1 MLVEIYNEI
10 SGENIN
16 FIPKGI
22 TLTEFHDVLDL
33 ASASKSQNIQ
43 RAFIKKLDWEPDE
56 HHRNIISKIIS
67 LQLPILTTNFDLV
80 LEKAA
85 RCNSFRHKIP
95 NHRVLSDFYPWDSYY
110 SNSLKSNPFDD
121 FSIWHIN
128 GQTNY
133 KRSIKL
139 GLNHYLL
146 MVNQVKKHFPFQHRD
161 VINPE
166 FERTWL
172 KILFEKDICI
182 FGLGLDEQEVFIRWL
197 LLERAKYFKRFPEKS
212 RKGWYINFDES
223 SPSNVGKKFFLKS
236 VGFKYIDYF
245 GENKYDKF
253 YIDFWNQIL

>member
-1 MLVEIYNEI
+1 M
-10 SGENIN
+10 
-16 FIPKGI
+16 
-22 TLTEFHDVLDL
+22 T
-33 ASASKSQNIQ
+33 
-43 RAFIKKLDWEPDE
+43 
-56 HHRNIISKIIS
+56 
-67 LQLPILTTNFDLV
+67 
-80 LEKAA
+80 
-85 RCNSFRHKIP
+85 
-95 NHRVLSDFYPWDSYY
+95 
-110 SNSLKSNPFDD
+110 

-223 SPSNVGKKFFLKS
+223 SPSNVGKKVLFKERWIQVYRLFLVKINMINS
-236 VGFKYIDYF
+236 ILIF
-245 GENKYDKF
+245 GIRYYKGCS
-253 YIDFWNQIL
+253 